1 MLEERAKKYTKEIEP
16 EIKNIRKL
24 KQVMDDYID
33 GKESTIK
40 IVMLEDFSKGLEKI
54 LDLYKTT
61 PFMNN
66 KKEEGNVNV

>member
-1 MLEERAKKYTKEIEP
+1 MLEERAKKHTKEIEP

-40 IVMLEDFSKGLEKI
+40 IVMLEDFSKGLENI
-54 LDLYKTT
+54 LDIYKTN
-61 PFMNN
+61 FLS
-66 KKEEGNVNV
+66 KKDETNI